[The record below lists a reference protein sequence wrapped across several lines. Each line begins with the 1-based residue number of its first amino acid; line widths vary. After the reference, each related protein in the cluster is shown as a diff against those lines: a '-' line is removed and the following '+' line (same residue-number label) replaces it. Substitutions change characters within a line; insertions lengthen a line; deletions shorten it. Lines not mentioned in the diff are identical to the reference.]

1 MDVGV
6 GVDGAGD
13 DVGEAGAG
21 SSRRSKGFAPEG
33 GGEARGGEAR
43 GGPLRLGLGAGKASE
58 AEAEAEASG
67 RFMYWTLI
75 QPS

>member
-1 MDVGV
+1 MEVGV
-6 GVDGAGD
+6 GTDGD
-13 DVGEAGAG
+13 DGGEDGAG
-21 SSRRSKGFAPEG
+21 SSRRSKGFAEG

-43 GGPLRLGLGAGKASE
+43 GGLLRLGGSGGKAGE